1 MQLVDDDELEA
12 REQLSPPGVV
22 RQHTRVQ
29 HVGIGHHD
37 VAGLLDRGA
46 APWWGVTVIGVDPQ
60 VDGKAALQRSK
71 LRQLVL
77 RESFGGKQ
85 VDRPALWVLE
95 QALKY
100 REVVAEGLAAR
111 CRGDHDQVAA
121 GPYRGVSLGL
131 VGVQAL
137 DSAGP
142 QRGGQL
148 RLQVRGKRSEYRLGG
163 RQQVVEGDLA
173 LEVGG
178 VERRERGHSGE
189 LEVNRTCVR
198 GQARSRRK
206 FCEYF

>member
-1 MQLVDDDELEA
+1 M
-12 REQLSPPGVV
+12 V

-60 VDGKAALQRSK
+60 VDGKAALQRPK

-131 VGVQAL
+131 VGVQRGDPSTREATDDARIQPLGKGRRQRRAGL
-137 DSAGP
+137 DDLVMHDTPGE
-142 QRGGQL
+142 R
-148 RLQVRGKRSEYRLGG
+148 RLLEQAFEHDLGG
-163 RQQVVEGDLA
+163 GRG
-173 LEVGG
+173 VGPH
-178 VERRERGHSGE
+178 RIS
-189 LEVNRTCVR
+189 
-198 GQARSRRK
+198 
-206 FCEYF
+206 